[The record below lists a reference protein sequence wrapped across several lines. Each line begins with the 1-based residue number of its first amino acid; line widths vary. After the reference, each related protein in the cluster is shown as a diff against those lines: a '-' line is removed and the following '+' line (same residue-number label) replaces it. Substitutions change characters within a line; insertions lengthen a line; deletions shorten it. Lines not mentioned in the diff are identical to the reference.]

1 MSEMHK
7 YLVEQGT
14 VRSWEELEAHLN
26 RIDDELEQMRREIN
40 MARAAIEYDTG
51 EASKR
56 VERIGN
62 RMKVIR

>member
-1 MSEMHK
+1 MNMHE
-7 YLVEQGT
+7 YLVENKK
-14 VRSWEELEAHLN
+14 VRSWEELEAQLN

-56 VERIGN
+56 VERIEN
-62 RMKVIR
+62 KMKVIG

>member
-1 MSEMHK
+1 MNMHE
-7 YLVEQGT
+7 YLIENKK
-14 VRSWEELEAHLN
+14 VRSWEELEAQLN

-56 VERIGN
+56 VERIEN
-62 RMKVIR
+62 KMKVIG